1 MMTNTHITTSN
12 NFCLYMEGNEVRK
25 ALQANHINLA
35 WLSEQWGITPQALSS
50 RLNAKTFKP
59 GYLIEITQIL
69 GKDIF
74 GVGVKSERQPVL
86 NVSANSTATLH
97 ADNYPVIE
105 YVSVPYFSG
114 CVGIYYFGRDAEPK
128 YNVGD
133 TIFLHQ
139 ADSIT
144 LGQIYFICTKSER
157 FIRAILPSTNEDN
170 YRLVPLNQ
178 SYPEQEVKKKDI
190 LQAYKVFG
198 AISREQT

>member
-1 MMTNTHITTSN
+1 
-12 NFCLYMEGNEVRK
+12 MEGNEVRK

-74 GVGVKSERQPVL
+74 GVGARSELQPIL
-86 NVSANSTATLH
+86 NTSTISSFSLNI
-97 ADNYPVIE
+97 DNYTAIE
-105 YVSVPYFSG
+105 YVSVPCFSG
-114 CVGIYYFGRDAEPK
+114 CVGIYYFGKDAAPK

-133 TIFLHQ
+133 IIFLRE

-144 LGQIYFICTKSER
+144 LGQIYFIFTASER
-157 FIRAILPSTNEDN
+157 FIRAIFPATNDEA
-170 YRLVPLNQ
+170 YRLVPLNH
-178 SYPEQEVKKKDI
+178 SYPEQEVKKKEI
-190 LQAYKVFG
+190 IQAYKVYG

>member
-1 MMTNTHITTSN
+1 
-12 NFCLYMEGNEVRK
+12 MEGNEVRK

-105 YVSVPYFSG
+105 YVSVPHFSG
-114 CVGIYYFGRDAEPK
+114 CVGVIYFGRDAEPK

-133 TIFLHQ
+133 TVFLRQ
-139 ADSIT
+139 ADGIT
-144 LGQIYFICTKSER
+144 PGQTYFVFTKSER
-157 FIRAILPSTNEDN
+157 FIRAILPATNDDA
-170 YRLVPLNQ
+170 YRLVPLNP
-178 SYPEQEVKKKDI
+178 SYPEQEIKKKDI
-190 LQAYKVFG
+190 QQAYKVFG

>member
-1 MMTNTHITTSN
+1 
-12 NFCLYMEGNEVRK
+12 MEGNEVRK

-35 WLSEQWGITPQALSS
+35 WLAEQWSITPQALSS

-74 GVGVKSERQPVL
+74 GVGAKTEVQPVL
-86 NVSANSTATLH
+86 NISACSFASLNT
-97 ADNYPVIE
+97 DNYPVIE
-105 YVSVPYFSG
+105 YVSIPCFSG
-114 CVGIYYFGRDAEPK
+114 CVGIYYFGHDAEPK

-133 TIFLHQ
+133 TIFLRE

-144 LGQIYFICTKSER
+144 LGQIYFIFTRSER
-157 FIRAILPSTNEDN
+157 FVRAILPATDDEA
-170 YRLVPLNQ
+170 YRLIPLNP
-178 SYPEQEVKKKDI
+178 SFPEQEIKKQDI

>member
-1 MMTNTHITTSN
+1 MT
-12 NFCLYMEGNEVRK
+12 GNEVRK

-35 WLSEQWGITPQALSS
+35 WLARQLDITPQALSS
-50 RLNAKTFKP
+50 RLNAQIFKP
-59 GYLIEITQIL
+59 GYLMEITQIL

-74 GVGVKSERQPVL
+74 GIKSDQQPVL
-86 NVSANSTATLH
+86 NISANSTATLNE
-97 ADNYPVIE
+97 DNYPVIE

-114 CVGIYYFGRDAEPK
+114 CIGIYYFGHDAAPK
-128 YNVGD
+128 YNIGD

-144 LGQIYFICTKSER
+144 LGQIYFIFTKSER

-190 LQAYKVFG
+190 LQTYKVFG

>member
-1 MMTNTHITTSN
+1 MD
-12 NFCLYMEGNEVRK
+12 GNEVRK

-74 GVGVKSERQPVL
+74 GVGAKSELQPVL
-86 NVSANSTATLH
+86 NISACSSISLN

-114 CVGIYYFGRDAEPK
+114 CVGIYYFGHDAEPK

-133 TIFLHQ
+133 TIFLQ
-139 ADSIT
+139 ENDTIT
-144 LGQIYFICTKSER
+144 PGQIYFVFTRSAR
-157 FIRAILPSTNEDN
+157 FIRTILPADTDEA
-170 YRLVPLNQ
+170 YRLVPLNS
-178 SYPEQEVKKKDI
+178 SYPEQEINKKDI
-190 LQAYKVFG
+190 LQVYNVVGK
-198 AISREQT
+198 ISREQT

>member
-1 MMTNTHITTSN
+1 MT
-12 NFCLYMEGNEVRK
+12 GNEVKK
-25 ALQANHINLA
+25 ALQANQVNLA
-35 WLSEQWGITPQALSS
+35 WLARRLDITPQALSS
-50 RLNAKTFKP
+50 RLNAQIFKP
-59 GYLIEITQIL
+59 GYLIEMTQIL
-69 GKDIF
+69 GKDVF

-86 NVSANSTATLH
+86 NVSANSTATLN

-105 YVSVPYFSG
+105 YVSVPHFSG

-139 ADSIT
+139 ADCIT
-144 LGQIYFICTKSER
+144 LGQIYFLFTKSER
-157 FIRAILPSTNEDN
+157 FIRTILPATNGDN

-190 LQAYKVFG
+190 QQAYKVFG

>member
-1 MMTNTHITTSN
+1 
-12 NFCLYMEGNEVRK
+12 MEGNEVRK

-35 WLSEQWGITPQALSS
+35 WLAEQWSITPQALSS

-74 GVGVKSERQPVL
+74 GVGAKTEVQPVL
-86 NVSANSTATLH
+86 NISVRSLASLN

-105 YVSVPYFSG
+105 YVSIPCFSG
-114 CVGIYYFGRDAEPK
+114 CVGIYYFGHDAEPK

-133 TIFLHQ
+133 TIFLRE

-144 LGQIYFICTKSER
+144 LGQIYFIFTRSER
-157 FIRAILPSTNEDN
+157 FVRAILPATNDET
-170 YRLVPLNQ
+170 YRLVPLNP
-178 SYPEQEVKKKDI
+178 SFPEQEIKKQDI
-190 LQAYKVFG
+190 LQIYKVFG

>member
-1 MMTNTHITTSN
+1 
-12 NFCLYMEGNEVRK
+12 MEGNEVRK
-25 ALQANHINLA
+25 TLQANHINLA
-35 WLSEQWGITPQALSS
+35 WLARQLGITPQALSS
-50 RLNAKTFKP
+50 RLNAQIFKP

-74 GVGVKSERQPVL
+74 GIGIKSERQPVL
-86 NVSANSTATLH
+86 NVSANSTATLN

-105 YVSVPYFSG
+105 YVSVPHFSG

-139 ADSIT
+139 ADCIT
-144 LGQIYFICTKSER
+144 LGQIYFLFTKSER
-157 FIRAILPSTNEDN
+157 FIRAILPATNADN
-170 YRLVPLNQ
+170 YRLVPLNK
-178 SYPEQEVKKKDI
+178 SYPEQEIKKKDI
-190 LQAYKVFG
+190 QQAYKVFG

>member
-1 MMTNTHITTSN
+1 
-12 NFCLYMEGNEVRK
+12 MEGNEVRK
-25 ALQANHINLA
+25 TLQANHINLA
-35 WLSEQWGITPQALSS
+35 WLARQLDITPQALSS
-50 RLNAKTFKP
+50 RLNAQIFKP
-59 GYLIEITQIL
+59 SYLIEIAQIL

-74 GVGVKSERQPVL
+74 GIKSDQQPVL
-86 NVSANSTATLH
+86 NISANSTATLNE
-97 ADNYPVIE
+97 DNYPVIE

-114 CVGIYYFGRDAEPK
+114 CIGIYYFGRDAEPK

-144 LGQIYFICTKSER
+144 LGQTYFVCTKSER

-190 LQAYKVFG
+190 QQAYKVFG

>member
-1 MMTNTHITTSN
+1 
-12 NFCLYMEGNEVRK
+12 MEGNEVRK

-74 GVGVKSERQPVL
+74 GVGAKSELQPVL
-86 NVSANSTATLH
+86 NISSCSFASLN

-105 YVSVPYFSG
+105 YVSVPCFSG
-114 CVGIYYFGRDAEPK
+114 CVGIYYFGHDAEPK

-133 TIFLHQ
+133 TIFLQ
-139 ADSIT
+139 EADSIT
-144 LGQIYFICTKSER
+144 PGQIYFIFTRAER
-157 FIRAILPSTNEDN
+157 FIRTILPATNDEA
-170 YRLVPLNQ
+170 YRLVPLNP
-178 SYPEQEVKKKDI
+178 SLPEQEVMKKDI
-190 LQAYKVFG
+190 IQAYKVYG

>member
-1 MMTNTHITTSN
+1 
-12 NFCLYMEGNEVRK
+12 MEGNEVRK

-74 GVGVKSERQPVL
+74 GVGAKSELQPVL
-86 NVSANSTATLH
+86 NISSYSFASLN

-114 CVGIYYFGRDAEPK
+114 CVGIYYFGHDAEPK

-133 TIFLHQ
+133 TIFLQ
-139 ADSIT
+139 EVDNIT
-144 LGQIYFICTKSER
+144 LGQIYFVFTKDER
-157 FIRAILPSTNEDN
+157 FIRAIHPAHNDEA
-170 YRLVPLNQ
+170 YRLVPLNP
-178 SYPEQEVKKKDI
+178 SYPEQEVKKKEI
-190 LQAYKVFG
+190 IQAYKVYG